1 MRCNKVNIA
10 VSVFWNMVLYY

>member
-1 MRCNKVNIA
+1 MRCKKVNIA